1 MRRDHSK
8 DMKSIENIRDAFLE
22 HIVIYFKSGFAPKSL
37 LRTFIDNWYA
47 YEKASKGI
55 TCFLNKNGNPIW
67 FNKPDPIKHK
77 NALLEMDFISEGAK
91 KLILSEDQTI
101 LINNKHHR
109 LIKEHSIP
117 VAILYKIL
125 RKEENLNVD
134 QTELILQKY
143 YKLGVLTKS
152 EDDLLNSKGL
162 RSKMPRECIYENV
175 FARYDAIGIKNQKPF
190 M

>member
-1 MRRDHSK
+1 MK
-8 DMKSIENIRDAFLE
+8 DINRIKISFLE
-22 HIVIYFKSGFAPKSL
+22 HIVIYLKSGFAPKSL

-47 YEKASKGI
+47 YEKASNGK
-55 TCFLNKNGNPIW
+55 TYFLNKNGNPIW
-67 FNKPDPIKHK
+67 LNKPDPIKHK

-91 KLILSEDQTI
+91 KLILSEDKTI

-117 VAILYKIL
+117 VASLYKIL

-134 QTELILQKY
+134 QTELILKKY

-152 EDDLLNSKGL
+152 EDDLLNSNGL
-162 RSKMPRECIYENV
+162 RSKMPPKWDGKNI
-175 FARYDAIGIKNQKPF
+175 FARYDEIGINNQKPF
-190 M
+190 I

>member
-1 MRRDHSK
+1 MK
-8 DMKSIENIRDAFLE
+8 DINRIKNSFLE

-47 YEKASKGI
+47 YEKASNGV
-55 TCFLNKNGNPIW
+55 TYFLNKNGNPIW
-67 FNKPDPIKHK
+67 FNKPDPKKHK

-91 KLILSEDQTI
+91 ELILTQDKTI
-101 LINNKHHR
+101 LVNDKHQR

-117 VAILYKIL
+117 VASLYEIL

-134 QTELILQKY
+134 QTELILQRY

-152 EDDLLNSKGL
+152 EDDLLNSKKL
-162 RSKMPRECIYENV
+162 RSKMPKKWDQENV
-175 FARYDAIGIKNQKPF
+175 FARYDAIGIKNQKSLI
-190 M
+190 

>member
-1 MRRDHSK
+1 MK
-8 DMKSIENIRDAFLE
+8 DINRIKISFLE
-22 HIVIYFKSGFAPKSL
+22 HIVIYLKSGFAPKSL

-47 YEKASKGI
+47 YEKASNGK
-55 TCFLNKNGNPIW
+55 TYFLNKNGNPIW
-67 FNKPDPIKHK
+67 FNKADPIKHK

-91 KLILSEDQTI
+91 KLILSEDKTI

-117 VAILYKIL
+117 VASLYKIL

-134 QTELILQKY
+134 QTELILKKY

-152 EDDLLNSKGL
+152 EDDLLNSNGL
-162 RSKMPRECIYENV
+162 RSKMPPKWDGKNI
-175 FARYDAIGIKNQKPF
+175 FARYDEIGIKNQKPF
-190 M
+190 I